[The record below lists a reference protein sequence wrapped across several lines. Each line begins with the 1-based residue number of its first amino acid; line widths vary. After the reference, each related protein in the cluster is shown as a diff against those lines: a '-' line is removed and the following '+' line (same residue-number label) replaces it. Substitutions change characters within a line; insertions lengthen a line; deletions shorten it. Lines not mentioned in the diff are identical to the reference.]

1 MSNSMQAEVD
11 FRRRDGRAP
20 NEQPEAFVSSRHRLD
35 DDDEIEVFLC
45 PSSGYMSTCIMHV
58 SNLVCGKPPSHS
70 PVYIASAQSRCL
82 TWSACVGG
90 LSWSQEAR
98 RFGEEPSE
106 ADGDGDADSRRDG
119 LGARHDGVHTVQV
132 KRNACYITSQ
142 FCSYHH
148 LICSLLNGFL

>member
-1 MSNSMQAEVD
+1 MSNSMQAEAD

-35 DDDEIEVFLC
+35 DDDEIEVFLH
-45 PSSGYMSTCIMHV
+45 PSSGYMSNP
-58 SNLVCGKPPSHS
+58 SVCGKQASHL

-98 RFGEEPSE
+98 RFGEEPAE
-106 ADGDGDADSRRDG
+106 ADGDGDADSGRDG
-119 LGARHDGVHTVQV
+119 LGARRDGVHTVQV

-142 FCSYHH
+142 FA
-148 LICSLLNGFL
+148 LIITSSAHY